1 MPIATGVAW
10 FHDCDGGEFC
20 YYPGGATEPAEAKQV
35 RFDTALLFDADSVF
49 HGVDRIAADWRGR
62 GDRTVASWHA
72 TR

>member
-20 YYPGGATEPAEAKQV
+20 YYPGGAIEPRGGEAG

-49 HGVDRIAADWRGR
+49 HGVDRIAADGAGR
-62 GDRTVASWHA
+62 RSRRCGRA
-72 TR
+72 